1 MENVL
6 KLKLNYEYENGE
18 YCRTHYISE
27 LNGKIGNIVI
37 IHKKDFERIMLA
49 TETGEPFVDLKVG
62 ILVEL
67 NNKLYITVDKK
78 GYTALKEIEKNK

>member
-37 IHKKDFERIMLA
+37 IHEKDFERIMLA

-67 NNKLYITVDKK
+67 NNKVYITADRN
-78 GYTALKEIEKNK
+78 GYTILKEMEEI